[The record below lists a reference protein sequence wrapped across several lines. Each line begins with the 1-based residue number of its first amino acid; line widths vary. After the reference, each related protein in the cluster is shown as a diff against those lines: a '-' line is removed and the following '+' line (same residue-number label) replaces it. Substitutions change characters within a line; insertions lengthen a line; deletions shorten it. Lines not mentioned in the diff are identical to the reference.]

1 MLKKMMD
8 SQCEEVS
15 WLFLHNGCANIIV
28 HQEILHY
35 LKHI

>member
-15 WLFLHNGCANIIV
+15 WPFLHNGCANIIV

-35 LKHI
+35 LEHI